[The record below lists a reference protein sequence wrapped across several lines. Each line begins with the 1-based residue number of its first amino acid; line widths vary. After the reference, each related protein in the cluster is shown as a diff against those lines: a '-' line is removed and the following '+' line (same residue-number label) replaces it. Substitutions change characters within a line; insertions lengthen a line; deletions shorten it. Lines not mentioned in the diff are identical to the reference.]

1 MNFFPITKD
10 EIPKYEKF
18 GKRYHKIWSKYH
30 ENDGHGGIKGADYL
44 TDAEREFIGL
54 AV

>member
-44 TDAEREFIGL
+44 TDTEREFIGL